1 MFTGIVK
8 SVGSVKTLE
17 EDHLLISTDDDN
29 FYNLETGTSISI
41 DGCCLTLREYID
53 KDLLFQISDETI
65 SRTSLNKD
73 HCGFVNMELP
83 LTVNSLLSG
92 HIVQGHVDGVIELD
106 EVTKLDNE
114 LWNFYFKYAD
124 EKYIVDKGS
133 ITINGISLTVVEP
146 DKDKFSVAVIEETYK
161 RTNLKNLKIN
171 SSVNVEYDIVIKYLE
186 KLNYDKWHKRN
197 N

>member
-29 FYNLETGTSISI
+29 FYNLETGTSIAI

-83 LTVNSLLSG
+83 LTVNSFLSG

-114 LWNFYFKYAD
+114 LWNFRFKYAA

-146 DKDKFSVAVIEETYK
+146 TKDKFSVAVIEETYK
-161 RTNLKNLKIN
+161 RTNLKHLKIN

-186 KLNYDKWHKRN
+186 KLNYDK
-197 N
+197 

>member
-29 FYNLETGTSISI
+29 FYNLEQGTSISI
-41 DGCCLTLREYID
+41 DGCCLTLREYIN

-114 LWNFYFKYAD
+114 LWNFHFKYAD

-161 RTNLKNLKIN
+161 RTNLKHLKMN

-186 KLNYDKWHKRN
+186 KLNYDK
-197 N
+197 

>member
-41 DGCCLTLREYID
+41 DGCCLTLREYIN

-83 LTVNSLLSG
+83 LTINSLLSG

-114 LWNFYFKYAD
+114 LWNFHFKYAD

-161 RTNLKNLKIN
+161 RTNLKHLKIN

-186 KLNYDKWHKRN
+186 KLNYDK
-197 N
+197 

>member
-41 DGCCLTLREYID
+41 DGCCLTLREYIN

-106 EVTKLDNE
+106 EVSKLDNE

-133 ITINGISLTVVEP
+133 ITIKGISLTVVEP

-161 RTNLKNLKIN
+161 RTNLKHLKMN

-186 KLNYDKWHKRN
+186 KLNYDK
-197 N
+197 

>member
-41 DGCCLTLREYID
+41 DGCCLTLREYIN

-65 SRTSLNKD
+65 SRTSLNKN

-114 LWNFYFKYAD
+114 LWNFHFKYAD

-146 DKDKFSVAVIEETYK
+146 DKDRFSVAVIEETYK
-161 RTNLKNLKIN
+161 RTNLKHLKIN

-186 KLNYDKWHKRN
+186 KLNYDK
-197 N
+197 

>member
-41 DGCCLTLREYID
+41 DGCCLTLREYIN

-65 SRTSLNKD
+65 SRTSLNED
-73 HCGFVNMELP
+73 HCGYVNMELP

-146 DKDKFSVAVIEETYK
+146 TKDKFSVAVIEETYK
-161 RTNLKNLKIN
+161 RTNLKHLKIN
-171 SSVNVEYDIVIKYLE
+171 NSVNVEYDILIKYLE
-186 KLNYDKWHKRN
+186 KLNYDK
-197 N
+197 

>member
-41 DGCCLTLREYID
+41 DGCCLTLREYIN

-114 LWNFYFKYAD
+114 LWNFHFKYAD

-133 ITINGISLTVVEP
+133 ITINGVSLTVVEP

-161 RTNLKNLKIN
+161 RTNLKHLKIN

-186 KLNYDKWHKRN
+186 KLNYDK
-197 N
+197 

>member
-17 EDHLLISTDDDN
+17 EDHLLIATDDDN

-41 DGCCLTLREYID
+41 DGCCLTLREYIN

-114 LWNFYFKYAD
+114 LWNFHFKYAN

-161 RTNLKNLKIN
+161 RTNLKHLKIN

-186 KLNYDKWHKRN
+186 KLNYDK
-197 N
+197 

>member
-29 FYNLETGTSISI
+29 FYNLEQGTSISI

-53 KDLLFQISDETI
+53 NNLLFQISDETI

-73 HCGFVNMELP
+73 HCGYVNMELP
-83 LTVNSLLSG
+83 LTVNTLLSG

-161 RTNLKNLKIN
+161 RTNLKHLKMN

-186 KLNYDKWHKRN
+186 KLNYDK
-197 N
+197 

>member
-41 DGCCLTLREYID
+41 DGCCLTLREYIN

-114 LWNFYFKYAD
+114 LWNFHFKYAD

-146 DKDKFSVAVIEETYK
+146 NKDKFSVAVIEETYK
-161 RTNLKNLKIN
+161 RTNLKHLKIN

-186 KLNYDKWHKRN
+186 KLNYDK
-197 N
+197 

>member
-17 EDHLLISTDDDN
+17 EDHLLIATDDDN

-41 DGCCLTLREYID
+41 DGCCLTLREYIN

-114 LWNFYFKYAD
+114 LWNFHFKYAD

-146 DKDKFSVAVIEETYK
+146 TKDKFSVAVIEETYK
-161 RTNLKNLKIN
+161 RTNLKHLKIN
-171 SSVNVEYDIVIKYLE
+171 NSVNVEYDIVIKYLE
-186 KLNYDKWHKRN
+186 KLNNDK
-197 N
+197 

>member
-17 EDHLLISTDDDN
+17 EDQLLISTDDDN

-41 DGCCLTLREYID
+41 DGCCLTLREYIN

-114 LWNFYFKYAD
+114 LWNFHFKYAD

-161 RTNLKNLKIN
+161 RTNLKHLKIN
-171 SSVNVEYDIVIKYLE
+171 NSVNVEYDIVIKYLE
-186 KLNYDKWHKRN
+186 KLNYDK
-197 N
+197 

>member
-17 EDHLLISTDDDN
+17 EDHLLISTDDDK

-114 LWNFYFKYAD
+114 LWNFHFKYAD

-186 KLNYDKWHKRN
+186 KLNYDK
-197 N
+197 

>member
-29 FYNLETGTSISI
+29 FYNLEKGTSISI

-106 EVTKLDNE
+106 EATKLDNE
-114 LWNFYFKYAD
+114 LWNFHFKYAD

-161 RTNLKNLKIN
+161 RTNLKHLKIN

-186 KLNYDKWHKRN
+186 KLNYDK
-197 N
+197 

>member
-17 EDHLLISTDDDN
+17 EDHLLISTDDEN
-29 FYNLETGTSISI
+29 FYNLETGTSIAI

-92 HIVQGHVDGVIELD
+92 HIVQGHVDGVIKLD

-114 LWNFYFKYAD
+114 LWNFRFKYAV

-146 DKDKFSVAVIEETYK
+146 TKDKFSVAVIEETYK
-161 RTNLKNLKIN
+161 RTNLKHLKIN
-171 SSVNVEYDIVIKYLE
+171 STVNVEYDIVIKYLE
-186 KLNYDKWHKRN
+186 RLNYDK
-197 N
+197 

>member
-17 EDHLLISTDDDN
+17 KDHLLISTDDDN
-29 FYNLETGTSISI
+29 FYNLETGTSIAI
-41 DGCCLTLREYID
+41 DGCCLTLREYNEN
-53 KDLLFQISDETI
+53 DLLFQISNETI
-65 SRTSLNKD
+65 SRTSLNKN

-114 LWNFYFKYAD
+114 LWNFHFKYAD

-161 RTNLKNLKIN
+161 RTNLKHLKMN

-186 KLNYDKWHKRN
+186 KLNYDK
-197 N
+197 

>member
-8 SVGSVKTLE
+8 SVGSVNTLE

-29 FYNLETGTSISI
+29 FFNLETGTSISI

-186 KLNYDKWHKRN
+186 KLNYDK
-197 N
+197 

>member
-41 DGCCLTLREYID
+41 DGCCLTLREYIN

-65 SRTSLNKD
+65 SRTSLNKN

-114 LWNFYFKYAD
+114 LWNFHFKYAD

-161 RTNLKNLKIN
+161 RTNLKHLKMN

-186 KLNYDKWHKRN
+186 KLNYDK
-197 N
+197 

>member
-29 FYNLETGTSISI
+29 FYNLETGTSIAI
-41 DGCCLTLREYID
+41 DGCCLTLREYIN

-65 SRTSLNKD
+65 SRTSLNKG

-106 EVTKLDNE
+106 EVTKLDSE
-114 LWNFYFKYAD
+114 LWNFHFKYAD

-146 DKDKFSVAVIEETYK
+146 TKDKFSVAVIEETYK
-161 RTNLKNLKIN
+161 RTNLKHLKIN
-171 SSVNVEYDIVIKYLE
+171 NSVNVEYDIVIKYLE
-186 KLNYDKWHKRN
+186 KLNYDK
-197 N
+197 

>member
-17 EDHLLISTDDDN
+17 EDHLYISTDDDN

-41 DGCCLTLREYID
+41 DGCCLTLREYIN

-114 LWNFYFKYAD
+114 LWNFHFKYAD

-186 KLNYDKWHKRN
+186 KLNYDK
-197 N
+197 

>member
-17 EDHLLISTDDDN
+17 EDHLLISTNDDN

-41 DGCCLTLREYID
+41 DGCCLTLREYIN

-73 HCGFVNMELP
+73 HCGYVNMELP
-83 LTVNSLLSG
+83 LTVNTLLSG
-92 HIVQGHVDGVIELD
+92 HIVQGHVDEVIELD

-114 LWNFYFKYAD
+114 LWNFHFK
-124 EKYIVDKGS
+124 
-133 ITINGISLTVVEP
+133 
-146 DKDKFSVAVIEETYK
+146 
-161 RTNLKNLKIN
+161 
-171 SSVNVEYDIVIKYLE
+171 
-186 KLNYDKWHKRN
+186 
-197 N
+197 

>member
-41 DGCCLTLREYID
+41 DGCCLTLREYIN

-106 EVTKLDNE
+106 EVTKLDNA
-114 LWNFYFKYAD
+114 LWNFHFKYAN

-133 ITINGISLTVVEP
+133 ITINGVSLTVVEP

-161 RTNLKNLKIN
+161 RTNLKHLKMN

-186 KLNYDKWHKRN
+186 KLNYDK
-197 N
+197 

>member
-29 FYNLETGTSISI
+29 FYNLEQGTSISI

-53 KDLLFQISDETI
+53 NNLLFQISDETI

-73 HCGFVNMELP
+73 HCGYVNMELP
-83 LTVNSLLSG
+83 LTVNTLLSG

-106 EVTKLDNE
+106 EVSKVDNE

-146 DKDKFSVAVIEETYK
+146 KKDKFSVAVIEETYK
-161 RTNLKNLKIN
+161 RTNLKHLKIN
-171 SSVNVEYDIVIKYLE
+171 NSVNVEYDIVIKYLE
-186 KLNYDKWHKRN
+186 KLNYDK
-197 N
+197 

>member
-29 FYNLETGTSISI
+29 FYNLEQGTSISI
-41 DGCCLTLREYID
+41 DGCCLTLREYIN

-92 HIVQGHVDGVIELD
+92 HIVQGHVDGVIKLD
-106 EVTKLDNE
+106 QVTKLDNE

-161 RTNLKNLKIN
+161 RTNLKHLKIN

-186 KLNYDKWHKRN
+186 KLNYDK
-197 N
+197 

>member
-53 KDLLFQISDETI
+53 KDLLFQISDESI

-106 EVTKLDNE
+106 QVTKLDNE
-114 LWNFYFKYAD
+114 LWNFHFKYAD

-161 RTNLKNLKIN
+161 RTNLKHLKIN

-186 KLNYDKWHKRN
+186 KLNYDK
-197 N
+197 

>member
-41 DGCCLTLREYID
+41 DGCCLTLREYIN

-114 LWNFYFKYAD
+114 LWNFHFKYAD

-161 RTNLKNLKIN
+161 RTNLKHLKMN

-186 KLNYDKWHKRN
+186 KLNYDE
-197 N
+197 

>member
-114 LWNFYFKYAD
+114 LWNFHFKYAD

-146 DKDKFSVAVIEETYK
+146 TKDKFSVAVIEETYK
-161 RTNLKNLKIN
+161 RTNLKHLKIN

-186 KLNYDKWHKRN
+186 KLNYDK
-197 N
+197 

>member
-17 EDHLLISTDDDN
+17 EDHLLISTDDEN

-92 HIVQGHVDGVIELD
+92 HIVQGHVDGVVQLD
-106 EVTKLDNE
+106 EVSKLENE
-114 LWNFYFKYAD
+114 LWNFHFKYAD

-146 DKDKFSVAVIEETYK
+146 TKDKFSVAVIEETYK

-186 KLNYDKWHKRN
+186 KLNYDK
-197 N
+197 

>member
-17 EDHLLISTDDDN
+17 EDHLLISTDDEN

-41 DGCCLTLREYID
+41 DGCCLTLREYIN

-114 LWNFYFKYAD
+114 LWNFHFKYAD

-146 DKDKFSVAVIEETYK
+146 TKDKFSVAVIEETYK
-161 RTNLKNLKIN
+161 RTNLKHLKIN
-171 SSVNVEYDIVIKYLE
+171 NSVNVEYDIVIKYLE
-186 KLNYDKWHKRN
+186 KLNYDK
-197 N
+197 

>member
-17 EDHLLISTDDDN
+17 EDHILISTDDDN

-41 DGCCLTLREYID
+41 DGCCLTLREYIN

-114 LWNFYFKYAD
+114 LWNFHFKYAD

-161 RTNLKNLKIN
+161 RTNLKHLKIN

-186 KLNYDKWHKRN
+186 KLNYDK
-197 N
+197 

>member
-8 SVGSVKTLE
+8 SVGSIKTLE
-17 EDHLLISTDDDN
+17 KDHLLISTDDDN

-114 LWNFYFKYAD
+114 LWNFRFKYAA

-146 DKDKFSVAVIEETYK
+146 TKDKFSVAVIEETYK
-161 RTNLKNLKIN
+161 RTNLKHLKIN

-186 KLNYDKWHKRN
+186 KLNYDK
-197 N
+197 

>member
-29 FYNLETGTSISI
+29 FYNLEQGTSISI

-53 KDLLFQISDETI
+53 NNLLFQISDETI
-65 SRTSLNKD
+65 PRTSLNKN
-73 HCGFVNMELP
+73 HCGYVNMELP
-83 LTVNSLLSG
+83 LTVNTLLSG

-161 RTNLKNLKIN
+161 RTNLKHLEIN
-171 SSVNVEYDIVIKYLE
+171 NSVNVEYDILIKYLE
-186 KLNYDKWHKRN
+186 KLNYDK
-197 N
+197 

>member
-29 FYNLETGTSISI
+29 FYNLEQGTSISI

-53 KDLLFQISDETI
+53 NNLLFQISDETI

-73 HCGFVNMELP
+73 HCGYVNMDLP

-161 RTNLKNLKIN
+161 RTNLKHLKIN

-186 KLNYDKWHKRN
+186 KLNYDK
-197 N
+197 

>member
-29 FYNLETGTSISI
+29 FYNLEKGTSISI

-53 KDLLFQISDETI
+53 NNLLFQISDETI
-65 SRTSLNKD
+65 SRTSLNED
-73 HCGFVNMELP
+73 HCGYVNMELP

-92 HIVQGHVDGVIELD
+92 HIVQGHVDGVIQLD

-114 LWNFYFKYAD
+114 LWNFYFKYM
-124 EKYIVDKGS
+124 ERRSGPLKGERLIKGWRLNRNS
-133 ITINGISLTVVEP
+133 GTLGAE
-146 DKDKFSVAVIEETYK
+146 YK
-161 RTNLKNLKIN
+161 GK
-171 SSVNVEYDIVIKYLE
+171 
-186 KLNYDKWHKRN
+186 
-197 N
+197 

>member
-41 DGCCLTLREYID
+41 DGCCLTLREYIN

-106 EVTKLDNE
+106 EVNKLDNE
-114 LWNFYFKYAD
+114 LWNFHFKYAD

-161 RTNLKNLKIN
+161 RTNLKHLKIN

-186 KLNYDKWHKRN
+186 KLNYDK
-197 N
+197 

>member
-41 DGCCLTLREYID
+41 DGCCLTLREYIN

-73 HCGFVNMELP
+73 HCGYVNMELP
-83 LTVNSLLSG
+83 LTVNTLLSG

-106 EVTKLDNE
+106 EVTKLDSE
-114 LWNFYFKYAD
+114 LWNFHFKYAD

-161 RTNLKNLKIN
+161 RTNLKHLKIN

-186 KLNYDKWHKRN
+186 KLNYDK
-197 N
+197 

>member
-41 DGCCLTLREYID
+41 DGCCLTLRKYIN

-161 RTNLKNLKIN
+161 RTNLKHLKIN

-186 KLNYDKWHKRN
+186 KLNYDK
-197 N
+197 